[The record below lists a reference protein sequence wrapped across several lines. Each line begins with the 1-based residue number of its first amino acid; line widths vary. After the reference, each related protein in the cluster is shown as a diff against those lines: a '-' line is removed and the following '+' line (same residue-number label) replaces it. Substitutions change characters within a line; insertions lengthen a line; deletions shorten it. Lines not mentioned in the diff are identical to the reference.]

1 MGPGDGGLIQKSH
14 KPDKPDATMLTDIE
28 GNNQTLEGLERE
40 LDEVIGGNK
49 QSPQKKHRVI
59 NDKQY
64 VTLGVLQGT

>member
-1 MGPGDGGLIQKSH
+1 MGTGDGGLIQKSH
-14 KPDKPDATMLTDIE
+14 KPDATMLTDIE

-40 LDEVIGGNK
+40 LDEVIGGKK

-64 VTLGVLQGT
+64 VTLGVLQGS